1 MKMRIVVLGGTGQVG
16 RKVVDRLERRAQ
28 AVVVASPTNGV
39 DAVTGRGLDAALEH
53 ADAVIDV
60 TNSPDLAGPAA
71 RDFFE
76 RTTGRVREAEE
87 RAGVRHHILLSIVGA
102 DRVEEDGYF
111 AAKGLQERAVES
123 GPIAYSIIRSTQFYG
138 FARRIAEWNTV
149 QDTVRLPAR
158 PVQPV
163 AASDVADALVD
174 VAMGSPLGGA
184 VDLGGPEEMPLPEFV
199 HRVLRVD
206 NDPRYVVA
214 DDTVAPVG
222 FNISGDM
229 LLPRSPMRL
238 ASTTL
243 ASWVRE
249 EGRRPQAVRR

>member
-1 MKMRIVVLGGTGQVG
+1 MRIVVLGGTGQVG
-16 RKVVDRLERRAQ
+16 RKVVERLERRAQ

-60 TNSPDLAGPAA
+60 TNAPDLSGPAA

-76 RTTGRVREAEE
+76 RTADRLRDAEE
-87 RAGVRHHILLSIVGA
+87 RAGVRHHVLLSIVGA
-102 DRVEEDGYF
+102 DRVGADGYF
-111 AAKGLQERAVES
+111 AAKGLQESAVAS
-123 GPIAYSIIRSTQFYG
+123 GSIPFSIIRSTQFYD
-138 FARRIAEWNTV
+138 FARTIAEWNTA

-158 PVQPV
+158 AVQPV

-174 VAMGSPLGGA
+174 VAMGSPLSGA
-184 VDLGGPEEMPLPEFV
+184 VDMGGPEEMPLPEFV

-214 DDTVAPVG
+214 DDAVAPVG
-222 FNISGDM
+222 FNISGDL
-229 LLPRSPMRL
+229 LLPRAPLRL

-243 ASWVRE
+243 AEWVQKD
-249 EGRRPQAVRR
+249 GRHSRNT